1 MEYYSVTKMTQLQLY
16 TPQKEPDIKKYIFC
30 DSIYKIKKQ
39 ASLNYIIRSQM
50 AVIFGKEGGGYWFKT
65 AHKEAFWV
73 LIMFYFL
80 TWVVVT

>member
-1 MEYYSVTKMTQLQLY
+1 MTQLQTY
-16 TPQKEPDIKKYIFC
+16 TTQKDPDIKKYIFY
-30 DSIYKIKKQ
+30 DSIYKIKIQ
-39 ASLNYIIRSQM
+39 ASLNYIIRSQI

-65 AHKEAFWV
+65 GHKGAFWV